1 MNPRGGLHKLIS
13 VNVSELCSAQ
23 HKNNKTQLR
32 RNQRIGALR
41 RRDYEITRF
50 LQVRRVL
57 CYRKND
63 EEDEEV
69 REVSERIGCALYE
82 SANYK
87 N

>member
-1 MNPRGGLHKLIS
+1 MLRGVPSSARLR
-13 VNVSELCSAQ
+13 VSTVRE
-23 HKNNKTQLR
+23 
-32 RNQRIGALR
+32 R
-41 RRDYEITRF
+41 RRDYTL